1 MFPIIKNCGQVLEDY
16 LVANFN
22 NGVNVFEFRDLLARF
37 STNIISSVAFGIE
50 NDCINEPD
58 HIFRR
63 MGAKFFEPNLRNG
76 VRKTI
81 QLLIPN
87 MFYKLK
93 QKSMDDDIE
102 EFMFSIVK
110 QTVEYREQKNFSRND
125 FMQLLIQLKN
135 QGYVSV
141 DSKTENVSSG
151 TEAMKLT
158 ISEIAAQCFVF
169 FAAGKMKLAIFRT
182 KFSIMLMIKFFH
194 NIFHRFRN
202 NKFHDVFLP
211 L

>member
-1 MFPIIKNCGQVLEDY
+1 MFPIIKNCGQGLEDY
-16 LVANFN
+16 LVTNFN
-22 NGVNVFEFRDLLARF
+22 NGVDVFEFRDLLARF

-58 HIFRR
+58 HIFRK
-63 MGAKFFEPNLRNG
+63 MGAKFFEPNFKNG
-76 VRKTI
+76 IRGMI
-81 QLLIPN
+81 QLLIPS

-93 QKSMDDDIE
+93 QKSLDDDIE

-141 DSKTENVSSG
+141 DSKIESAKIES
-151 TEAMKLT
+151 EATKLT
-158 ISEIAAQCFVF
+158 IGELAAQCFVF
-169 FAAGKMKLAIFRT
+169 FIAGKTKIAIKPPKQLKCECFA
-182 KFSIMLMIKFFH
+182 SL
-194 NIFHRFRN
+194 
-202 NKFHDVFLP
+202 
-211 L
+211 